1 MFNTRGCQN
10 YSKFRCNEER
20 ARDLVLNSEVQERLI
35 GASRKFCPLP
45 TRERKEKGSWAA
57 LPCPPLHTLPSALP
71 AFELLSRA
79 THRAQQHKDEKPT
92 SKNAEKHWLLDAVI
106 KLLQQTQS
114 IYLSPDFFLWN
125 NVFIDS
131 HYYVFKGV
139 FFFFFFGQLKKH
151 SYLLSN
157 IQMSSC
163 HLLNKQNFLPYSD
176 LHLISKCPLQYRLN
190 LY

>member
-45 TRERKEKGSWAA
+45 TREWKEKGSWAA

-114 IYLSPDFFLWN
+114 IFLQISFYEIMSLLI
-125 NVFIDS
+125 VTIMFLKEFS
-131 HYYVFKGV
+131 
-139 FFFFFFGQLKKH
+139 FFFFFGQLKKH